1 MIREI
6 LNPMLTQLINARIL
20 TPQGWLKDGSVLI
33 RDGKIL
39 EVTNCDLAVIGAQ
52 LIDVKGM
59 YVLPGGVEIHAH
71 GGGGRD
77 FMECTEDA
85 FRGAV
90 QTHMKYGTTSIFPT
104 LSSSTV
110 PMIEQAAE
118 TCTKMMAEKDSPI
131 LGLHLEGHYLN
142 MAMAGGQMPENIKN
156 PDPNEYIP
164 IVENWHCIK
173 RWDAAPELPGAM
185 QFGKYITGKG
195 ILASV
200 AHTQAEFEDIRT
212 AYEAGYTHATHFYNA
227 MPGFHKRREYKYE
240 GTVESIYLMDDMT
253 VEVVADGI
261 HVPPTILRLVYKIKG
276 VERMCAI
283 TDALACAASDS
294 KEAFDPRVIIEDGV
308 CKLADHSALAGSVAT
323 MDRLIRTMV
332 QKAIIYDRII
342 SSDAW
347 DALMENEYY
356 YNIHRGLLNGFPGTV
371 LALLNIMFGLWAL
384 AASVSCSG
392 NRPAAAPSAVGVWA
406 DRDCELLRTE
416 RFALLFESN
425 GDTTTSLLQR
435 MDATDTV
442 LLGKTVFTPD
452 SVLMQYVH
460 RPGEARQYADPGAV
474 QPDGRLRIVVEGRER
489 MLEKIE
495 SFAVSAPYEML
506 KASPLEIGFCI
517 QQWSLGTRC
526 RCENG
531 SISFE
536 AGTNRHSYTF
546 NIEPGFVY
554 CRAARLRF
562 NERGGLFAQNIRM
575 MANAREHTAF
585 RRSPQTSDRT
595 TIIFPA
601 M

>member
-1 MIREI
+1 
-6 LNPMLTQLINARIL
+6 MLTQLINARIL

-85 FRGAV
+85 FRAAV
-90 QTHMKYGTTSIFPT
+90 KTHMKYGTTSISPT

-118 TCTKMMAEKDSPI
+118 TCTKLMEEKDSPI

-142 MAMAGGQMPENIKN
+142 MAMAGGQIRENIKS

-164 IVENWHCIK
+164 IVETWSCIK

-185 QFGKYITGKG
+185 QFGKYITAKG

-212 AYEAGYTHATHFYNA
+212 AYEVGYTHATHFYNA

-240 GTVESIYLMDDMT
+240 GTVESIYLLDDMT

-276 VERMCAI
+276 VERTCLI

-294 KEAFDPRVIIEDGV
+294 REAFDPRVIIEDGV

-332 QKAIIYDRII
+332 QKAEIPLADAVRMASETPAKIMGVYDRKGSLQKGKDADII
-342 SSDAW
+342 VMDE
-347 DALMENEYY
+347 D
-356 YNIHRGLLNGFPGTV
+356 LNV
-371 LALLNIMFGLWAL
+371 RA
-384 AASVSCSG
+384 
-392 NRPAAAPSAVGVWA
+392 VWA
-406 DRDCELLRTE
+406 
-416 RFALLFESN
+416 
-425 GDTTTSLLQR
+425 
-435 MDATDTV
+435 M
-442 LLGKTVFTPD
+442 GKLVPETNT
-452 SVLMQYVH
+452 
-460 RPGEARQYADPGAV
+460 
-474 QPDGRLRIVVEGRER
+474 
-489 MLEKIE
+489 
-495 SFAVSAPYEML
+495 
-506 KASPLEIGFCI
+506 
-517 QQWSLGTRC
+517 
-526 RCENG
+526 
-531 SISFE
+531 IS
-536 AGTNRHSYTF
+536 
-546 NIEPGFVY
+546 
-554 CRAARLRF
+554 
-562 NERGGLFAQNIRM
+562 
-575 MANAREHTAF
+575 
-585 RRSPQTSDRT
+585 
-595 TIIFPA
+595 
-601 M
+601 